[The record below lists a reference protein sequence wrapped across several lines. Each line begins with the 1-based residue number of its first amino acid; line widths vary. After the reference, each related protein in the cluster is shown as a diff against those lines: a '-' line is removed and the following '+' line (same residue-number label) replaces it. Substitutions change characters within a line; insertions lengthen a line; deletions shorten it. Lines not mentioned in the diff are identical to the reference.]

1 MNKTSSPSFQ
11 NTKKQI
17 LYTYPTK
24 KTKNKKKTS
33 LQLNDTDIYQKS
45 RRQMAKQVTFS

>member
-11 NTKKQI
+11 NTKKTDTLHKSNQE
-17 LYTYPTK
+17 
-24 KTKNKKKTS
+24 NKKQEKTS
-33 LQLNDTDIYQKS
+33 LQLNDTDIHQKS

>member
-17 LYTYPTK
+17 LYTHPTK

-33 LQLNDTDIYQKS
+33 LQLNDTDIYIRKVDDRGQNK
-45 RRQMAKQVTFS
+45 